1 MTRRHPTNA
10 CISYSDEICYMM
22 VNFYAPDRQIF
33 FFSDVPHLIKTT
45 RSNLFMNGYGKP
57 ALLWNNGKELL
68 WQHVSAIYAEE
79 KTRQLRRT
87 KLSNDHITL
96 TGHSMMNVR
105 LAAKVLSRSV
115 RLVLQ
120 KYGADESQETARFI
134 LFMDRFLIV

>member
-1 MTRRHPTNA
+1 MYTHILFYLQQEWEAWLAPVYKQIHSLSLFTNRA
-10 CISYSDEICYMM
+10 D
-22 VNFYAPDRQIF
+22 
-33 FFSDVPHLIKTT
+33 K
-45 RSNLFMNGYGKP
+45 
-57 ALLWNNGKELL
+57 GKELL